1 MRLIIIIFFILIV
14 TNALRFLAIRQL
26 EKKRDSVNLYSTRGE
41 ILIKYYNKQ
50 IDILRFRNVFTRTK

>member
-14 TNALRFLAIRQL
+14 TNALRFLVIRQL
-26 EKKRDSVNLYSTRGE
+26 EKKRDNVNLYSTRGK
-41 ILIKYYNKQ
+41 ILIKHYNRQ

>member
-1 MRLIIIIFFILIV
+1 MRLIIIIVFILIV

-26 EKKRDSVNLYSTRGE
+26 EKKRDSVNLYSTRGKS
-41 ILIKYYNKQ
+41 LIKYYNRQ

>member
-14 TNALRFLAIRQL
+14 TNALRFLTIRQL
-26 EKKRDSVNLYSTRGE
+26 EKKRDNVNLYSTRGE

-50 IDILRFRNVFTRTK
+50 IDTLRFRNVFTRTK